1 MNIHPFAAVRP
12 NKGDAAL
19 VASVPYDVV
28 DTAEAKA
35 LAAGNSKSFLHVS
48 RPEID
53 LPDGTDCSSPE
64 AYAQARKALDA
75 LVANG
80 TLVRDAEPKFYAYRQ
95 TMGSHS
101 QTGIVATFDTQ
112 DYLAGVLKQHEKTR
126 KDKEDDR
133 TRHIE
138 TLSAHT
144 GPAFLTYRDDKAID
158 LIVADACRRE
168 PLYDFVAPDGIGHT
182 VWEIASASSC
192 AGDELQELFARI
204 PVAYIADGHHRSAA
218 ASRYAKEHGFEG
230 ESRWFL
236 AVAFPASQL
245 KILAYNRLV
254 ADLNGLSPYEFMSR
268 ISENFTIGQKGS
280 RNCRMYFNGSW
291 TDLSWDVPAGADVV
305 SSLDVSYLQD
315 KLLAPVLGI
324 GDPRTDKRIS
334 FMGGI
339 RGDAALAAKVD
350 SGEAAVAFAP
360 PRDPACA
367 VAGWSAQ
374 AQEHSV
380 HWLLPPSTRSSTR
393 VSVPASPRDE
403 TFLRGLDGE
412 SGTAVAEKV
421 QTGQA
426 SSSLCTH
433 GTEFSCLWM
442 LTGFLPLISSRR

>member
-1 MNIHPFAAVRP
+1 MKIHPFAAVRP
-12 NKGDAAL
+12 NEGDAAL

-35 LAAGNSKSFLHVS
+35 LAAGNPKSFLHVS

-64 AYAQARKALDA
+64 AYAQARRALDA
-75 LVANG
+75 LLSDG

-95 TMGSHS
+95 TMGSHR
-101 QTGIVATFDTQ
+101 QTGIVATFDTK
-112 DYLAGVLKQHEKTR
+112 DYLSGVLKQHEKTR

-158 LIVADACRRE
+158 VIVEDACAKA

-182 VWEIASASSC
+182 VWEIAPASAC
-192 AGDELQELFARI
+192 TADELVELFDRI

-230 ESRWFL
+230 ESRWFM
-236 AVAFPASQL
+236 AVIFPASQL

-254 ADLNGLSPYEFMSR
+254 ADLNGLSDYEFMSKV
-268 ISENFTIGQKGS
+268 SESFEIGRKGE
-280 RNCRMYFNGSW
+280 RNCRMYFRGKW
-291 TDLSWDVPAGADVV
+291 TDLSWSIPAGTDVV
-305 SSLDVSYLQD
+305 GSLDVSYLQD
-315 KLLAPVLGI
+315 RLLAPVLGI
-324 GDPRTDKRIS
+324 GDPRTDPRIS

-350 SGEAAVAFAP
+350 SGENAVAFAMEPVTVDEMMAIADAGAIMP
-360 PRDPACA
+360 PKSTWFEPKLRS
-367 VAGWSAQ
+367 GLF
-374 AQEHSV
+374 V
-380 HWLLPPSTRSSTR
+380 HT
-393 VSVPASPRDE
+393 V
-403 TFLRGLDGE
+403 
-412 SGTAVAEKV
+412 
-421 QTGQA
+421 
-426 SSSLCTH
+426 
-433 GTEFSCLWM
+433 
-442 LTGFLPLISSRR
+442 

>member
-1 MNIHPFAAVRP
+1 MKIHPFAAVRP
-12 NKGDAAL
+12 NAGDAAS

-35 LAAGNSKSFLHVS
+35 LAAGNPKSFLHVS

-64 AYAQARKALDA
+64 AYAQAKRALDGLMA
-75 LVANG
+75 TG
-80 TLVRDAEPKFYAYRQ
+80 TLIRESEPKFYAYRQ

-112 DYLAGVLKQHEKTR
+112 DYLSGVLKQHEKTR
-126 KDKEDDR
+126 ADKEDDR

-158 LIVADACRRE
+158 ALVAAACRQT

-182 VWEIASASSC
+182 VWEIAAGSSC
-192 AGDELQELFARI
+192 TADELQELFARI

-218 ASRYAKEHGFEG
+218 ASRYAKAHDFKG
-230 ESRWFL
+230 ESRWFM
-236 AVAFPASQL
+236 AVIFPASQL

-254 ADLNGLSPYEFMSR
+254 RDLNGLSDYEFMSR
-268 ISENFTIGQKGS
+268 LAENFTIGKKGA
-280 RNCRMYFNGSW
+280 RNCRLYFRGKW
-291 TDLSWDVPAGADVV
+291 TDLSWEIPAGADVV
-305 SSLDVSYLQD
+305 DALDVSYLQNQ
-315 KLLAPVLGI
+315 LLAPVLGI

-350 SGEAAVAFAP
+350 SGENAVAFAMEPVTVEEMMAIADAGAIMP
-360 PRDPACA
+360 PKSTWFEPKLRS
-367 VAGWSAQ
+367 GLF
-374 AQEHSV
+374 V
-380 HWLLPPSTRSSTR
+380 HT
-393 VSVPASPRDE
+393 V
-403 TFLRGLDGE
+403 
-412 SGTAVAEKV
+412 
-421 QTGQA
+421 
-426 SSSLCTH
+426 
-433 GTEFSCLWM
+433 
-442 LTGFLPLISSRR
+442 